1 MNLSLRPEHLKRYK
15 DFALLLWKYGRR
27 DLVARA
33 GLNELLPQE
42 PDDSVA
48 SVPEARELARDVER
62 LGPTYIKLAQLLSTR
77 PDIIPPVYADALT
90 RLQDNVEPF
99 GFAEVQKILDE
110 DIGARLSKV
119 FERIEPQPLAAASL
133 AQVHYALLRDG
144 RAVAL
149 KIQRPGIREQV
160 LDDLESLGEL
170 AAFLEEHTQFG
181 SRFGITALF
190 HEFRKS
196 MLRELDF
203 RQEALHLVTIGN
215 NLKEIPE
222 IVIPQPIMAYT
233 SSRLLTMQFIAGTKI
248 TTLSPLA
255 RLELDGERLADALFK
270 AYLKQM
276 LRDGLFHADPH
287 PGNVFFVDGP
297 IGGAASSAA
306 HPKIGGAASSA
317 AHPKI
322 ALIDLGMVARLRPA
336 LQDRLLQLL
345 LAVADNRPDDAL
357 KVLLLIAEERE
368 GADEAG
374 FRRAVADII
383 GQHMEVQLARP
394 QVGRAVLM
402 LLKVAA
408 EHGVRLPP
416 ELAMIGKTLLN
427 LDEIGLTLAP
437 RFDTNAAVRRHAAAI
452 TQEQMT
458 RDFSLASVFS
468 TAVELKNFVQH
479 LPGRINRILDRLA
492 DNDFEIKV
500 EALDEARLM
509 EGMQKVANRI
519 TLGLVLAALIVGAAL
534 LMRVETTFHLFGYP
548 GLAILLFLGAAVGGV
563 GLVLTILVNDIRAR
577 RSRGRGRN

>member
-15 DFALLLWKYGRR
+15 EFALLLWKYGRR

-42 PDDSVA
+42 PDESSA
-48 SVPEARELARDVER
+48 AVPEAQELARDVER

-77 PDIIPPVYADALT
+77 PDIIPPAYADALA
-90 RLQDNVEPF
+90 RLQDDVQPF
-99 GFAEVQKILDE
+99 AFAEVEKILDE

-119 FERIEPQPLAAASL
+119 FERIEPEPVAAASL
-133 AQVHYALLRDG
+133 SQVHYAVLRDG

-149 KIQRPGIREQV
+149 KVQRPGIREQV
-160 LDDLESLGEL
+160 LDDLEALGEL
-170 AAFLEEHTQFG
+170 AAFLEEHTKFG
-181 SRFGITALF
+181 SRFGITGLF
-190 HEFRKS
+190 QEFRKS

-222 IVIPQPIMAYT
+222 IVVPQPIMAYT
-233 SSRLLTMQFIAGTKI
+233 SSRLLTMQFIPGTKV
-248 TTLSPLA
+248 TALSPLA
-255 RLELDGERLADALFK
+255 RLELDGERLADALFH

-276 LRDGLFHADPH
+276 LRDGFFHADPN
-287 PGNVFFVDGP
+287 PGNVFLVGGP
-297 IGGAASSAA
+297 IAGAESGAAD
-306 HPKIGGAASSA
+306 
-317 AHPKI
+317 PKI

-345 LAVADNRPDDAL
+345 LAVSDNRPDDAL

-368 GADEAG
+368 DADEAG

-383 GQHMEVQLARP
+383 GQHMELQLARP
-394 QVGRAVLM
+394 QVGRAMLM

-408 EHGVRLPP
+408 EHGIRLPP

-458 RDFSLASVFS
+458 RDFSLGSFFS

-492 DNDFEIKV
+492 DNDFQIKV
-500 EALDEARLM
+500 DALDEARLM

-534 LMRVETTFHLFGYP
+534 LMRVETSFHLFGYP
-548 GLAILLFLGAAVGGV
+548 GLAMLLFLGAAVGGV
-563 GLVLTILVNDIRAR
+563 GLVFTILVNDIRAR
-577 RSRGRGRN
+577 RTRGRRRN

>member
-1 MNLSLRPEHLKRYK
+1 M
-15 DFALLLWKYGRR
+15 
-27 DLVARA
+27 
-33 GLNELLPQE
+33 
-42 PDDSVA
+42 
-48 SVPEARELARDVER
+48 
-62 LGPTYIKLAQLLSTR
+62 
-77 PDIIPPVYADALT
+77 
-90 RLQDNVEPF
+90 
-99 GFAEVQKILDE
+99 
-110 DIGARLSKV
+110 
-119 FERIEPQPLAAASL
+119 
-133 AQVHYALLRDG
+133 
-144 RAVAL
+144 
-149 KIQRPGIREQV
+149 QRPGIREQV
-160 LDDLESLGEL
+160 LDDLEALGEL

-190 HEFRKS
+190 QEFRKS

-215 NLKEIPE
+215 NLREIAE
-222 IVIPQPIMAYT
+222 IVIPQPIMAYS
-233 SSRLLTMQFIAGTKI
+233 SSRVLTMQFIPGTKI
-248 TTLSPLA
+248 TALSPLA
-255 RLELDGERLADALFK
+255 RLELDGERLADALFR

-306 HPKIGGAASSA
+306 HPKI
-317 AHPKI
+317 

-345 LAVADNRPDDAL
+345 LAVSDNRPDDAL
-357 KVLLLIAEERE
+357 KVLLLIAEERD

-374 FRRAVADII
+374 FRRAVTDII

-408 EHGVRLPP
+408 EHGIRLPP
-416 ELAMIGKTLLN
+416 ELAMVGKTLLN

-452 TQEQMT
+452 TQEQMV
-458 RDFSLASVFS
+458 RDFSLGSFFS
-468 TAVELKNFVQH
+468 TAVEVKNFVQH

-534 LMRVETTFHLFGYP
+534 LMRVETSFRLFGYP
-548 GLAILLFLGAAVGGV
+548 GLAILLFLGAAVGGL
-563 GLVLTILVNDIRAR
+563 GLVLTILINDIRAR
-577 RSRGRGRN
+577 RIRGQGRN

>member
-1 MNLSLRPEHLKRYK
+1 VNLSLRPEHLKRYK

-42 PDDSVA
+42 PDERTA
-48 SVPEARELARDVER
+48 SVPEAEELARDVER
-62 LGPTYIKLAQLLSTR
+62 LGPTYIKLGQLLSTR
-77 PDIIPPVYADALT
+77 PDIVPPAYAEALT
-90 RLQDNVEPF
+90 RLQDDVRPF
-99 GFAEVQKILDE
+99 AFAEVEKILGE

-119 FERIEPQPLAAASL
+119 FQRIEPQPVAAASL
-133 AQVHYALLRDG
+133 SQVHYAVLRDG

-149 KIQRPGIREQV
+149 KVQRPGIREQV
-160 LDDLESLGEL
+160 LDDLEALGEL

-181 SRFGITALF
+181 SRFGITGLF

-222 IVIPQPIMAYT
+222 IVVPQPIMAYT
-233 SSRLLTMQFIAGTKI
+233 SSRLLTMQFIPGTKV
-248 TTLSPLA
+248 TALSPLA
-255 RLELDGERLADALFK
+255 RLELDGERLADALFR

-276 LRDGLFHADPH
+276 LRDGFFHADPH
-287 PGNVFFVDGP
+287 PGNVFLVD
-297 IGGAASSAA
+297 
-306 HPKIGGAASSA
+306 HR
-317 AHPKI
+317 I

-345 LAVADNRPDDAL
+345 LAVSDNRPDDAL

-368 GADEAG
+368 EADEAG

-408 EHGVRLPP
+408 EHGIRLPP
-416 ELAMIGKTLLN
+416 EIAMIGKTLLN

-458 RDFSLASVFS
+458 RDFSLGSFFS

-479 LPGRINRILDRLA
+479 LPGRVNRILDRLA

-500 EALDEARLM
+500 DALDEARLM

-519 TLGLVLAALIVGAAL
+519 TLGLVLAALIIGAAL
-534 LMRVETTFHLFGYP
+534 LMRVETSFHLFGYP
-548 GLAILLFLGAAVGGV
+548 GLAMLLFLGAAVGGV
-563 GLVLTILVNDIRAR
+563 GLVFTILLNDIRAR
-577 RSRGRGRN
+577 RIRRRK